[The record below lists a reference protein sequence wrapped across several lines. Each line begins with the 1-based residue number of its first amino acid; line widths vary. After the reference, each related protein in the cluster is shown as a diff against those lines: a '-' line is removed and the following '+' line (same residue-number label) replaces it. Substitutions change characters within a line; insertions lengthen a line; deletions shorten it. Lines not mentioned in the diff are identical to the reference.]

1 MIDEVTKQRILDTAN
16 IVDVVSD
23 FVSLRKSGVNYVGLC
38 PFHAD
43 RRPSF
48 HVSPSKNICKC
59 FACNAG
65 GTPVSFLMK
74 LEKMSFPE
82 ALRYLAKKYN
92 IEIEEREET
101 EEERRR
107 RNEQESMFL
116 IQKFAADYF
125 RQQLLSS
132 EEGQTIAMP
141 YLRHR
146 GITSNIIERFALGY
160 APSGRDALWQK
171 AKEEGYNPQYLY
183 DTGLCFEPTEGR
195 LAGDRFRER
204 IIFPVHSVSGR
215 IVAFGGRIMVNK
227 DKTAKYI
234 NSPENAIY
242 SKSRELYGLYL
253 AKKAIAQADKV
264 FLVEGYMDVIAMHQ
278 AGIENV
284 VASSGTAL
292 TTQQIRLIRRF
303 TQNITL
309 LFDGDAAGIKAALR
323 GVDLLLEAG
332 MHVKVL
338 LLPESEDPDSFVR
351 KRSVSEFNDYIRE
364 NEVDF
369 ISFKTDLYRTEMAE
383 SPMKRAS
390 VINELVRTIALIPDV
405 VERSVYTQ
413 SLAQNLFLDEQMLL
427 QQVKITRSNH
437 YAQQQ
442 NRPQE
447 RNQDAPTNEEQ
458 HLSQTLKIRTHLTKA
473 ELDLLRMLV
482 RYGEQKLPVQ
492 NADGSVGD
500 MPIALYIKN
509 SVENQLHE
517 EEASLFTL
525 MFLQADEQFTLSESF
540 RPSVYFA
547 NHEEPLIADLAVDLL
562 SDRYQLTSSSRKVL
576 NIDNEQELP
585 AINQLIDDTLR
596 CIKAYHAEQIQTHIQ
611 SCHHRLQE
619 AQKRGDSEAIMTIM
633 QELNE
638 LNKIKMNYAHE
649 LGERMILGS

>member
-23 FVSLRKSGVNYVGLC
+23 FVSLRRSGVNYVGLC

-59 FACNAG
+59 FACNEG

-74 LEKMSFPE
+74 LEKMSYYE
-82 ALRYLAKKYN
+82 ALRYLAHKYN
-92 IEIEEREET
+92 IEINEREET

-116 IQKFAADYF
+116 VQKFACQYF
-125 RQQLLSS
+125 QHQLSDS

-146 GITSNIIERFALGY
+146 GITPQIIEKFALGY
-160 APSGRDALWQK
+160 STSQRDGLLQK
-171 AKEEGYNPQYLY
+171 ATSEGYNPQYLY
-183 DTGLCFEPTEGR
+183 ATGLCFEPTEGR
-195 LAGDRFRER
+195 TSGDRFRER

-215 IVAFGGRIMVNK
+215 VVAFGGRIMVNK

-253 AKKAIAQADKV
+253 AKKAISQADKV

-292 TTQQIRLIRRF
+292 TTQQIRLIQRF
-303 TQNITL
+303 TQHITL
-309 LFDGDAAGIKAALR
+309 LFDGDAPGIKAAMR

-338 LLPESEDPDSFVR
+338 LLPEGEDPDSFVR
-351 KRSVSEFNDYIRE
+351 QRSVSEFNEYIE
-364 NEVDF
+364 QHEVDF
-369 ISFKTDLYRTEMAE
+369 ISFKTELYRTEMAE
-383 SPMKRAS
+383 SPMKRAE
-390 VINELVRTIALIPDV
+390 VLNELVRTIALIPDV

-413 SLAQNLFLDEQMLL
+413 SMARNLFLSEQTLL
-427 QQVKITRSNH
+427 QQVKITRNNR

-442 NRPQE
+442 RIATPHPSAEAPQPTPPVVE
-447 RNQDAPTNEEQ
+447 APKMRTR
-458 HLSQTLKIRTHLTKA
+458 LSKG
-473 ELDLLRMLV
+473 ESDLLRLLV
-482 RYGEQKLPVQ
+482 RYGDVLIPVELEEGVVT
-492 NADGSVGD
+492 DT
-500 MPIALYIKN
+500 PIGMYIKM
-509 SVENQLHE
+509 SIE
-517 EEASLFTL
+517 EELQGAEPSTFSIMFAEAGERMEASK
-525 MFLQADEQFTLSESF
+525 EF
-540 RPSVYFA
+540 RPSAYFA
-547 NHEEPLIADLAVDLL
+547 NHEEPVIADLTVDLL
-562 SDRYQLTSSSRKVL
+562 SDRYQLSSTSRRAL
-576 NIDNEQELP
+576 NIDNENEMPSLQ
-585 AINQLIDDTLR
+585 QLIDDTLR
-596 CIKAYHAEQIQTHIQ
+596 CIRAFHAEHIQ
-611 SCHHRLQE
+611 AQLQACHHRLQE
-619 AQKRGDSEAIMTIM
+619 AQRRGDNEALMNAM

-638 LNKIKMNYAHE
+638 LNKIKMSYAHE